1 MFGHGRGTHVM
12 ALENVNCISSNVLL
26 GLSIEEVN
34 KTFAVTC
41 RSSDILL
48 VLSIIGENFCGS
60 PWNCEL
66 QKFKYVSR
74 VEHDRGK
81 HLLQPQEQ
89 TTAEFQ
95 TSTNV

>member
-1 MFGHGRGTHVM
+1 MFGHGRGTHFM
-12 ALENVNCISSNVLL
+12 ALGNVNCICSSVLL
-26 GLSIEEVN
+26 GLSMEEVN

-48 VLSIIGENFCGS
+48 ELSIIGANICRS

-66 QKFKYVSR
+66 QKFKYFSR

-81 HLLQPQEQ
+81 HLW
-89 TTAEFQ
+89 
-95 TSTNV
+95 